1 MRLWR
6 ALAVALV
13 MVAIG
18 AAVQS
23 RPHQPVAGSDALNS
37 LTTGTPVPAA
47 VMSTLQRACADC
59 HSDQT
64 RWPWYSSIPVASYLI
79 ARDVNEARGQLNL
92 SRWAQYNPFDRAD
105 MLDKIC
111 ERASSGKMPPW
122 QYRMMHSEARLSGTD
137 IGALCAWSEHEA
149 TRLVEGQ

>member
-6 ALAVALV
+6 ALAAALV

-18 AAVQS
+18 AAVRS
-23 RPHQPVAGSDALNS
+23 RPHQPAAGSDPLNS
-37 LTTGTPVPAA
+37 LNAGVPVPAS
-47 VMSTLQRACADC
+47 VKSTLLRACADC

-79 ARDVNEARGQLNL
+79 ARDVNEGRGQLNL

-122 QYRMMHSEARLSGTD
+122 QYRMMHSEARLSATD

-149 TRLVEGQ
+149 ARLVEGH